1 MSNIQIQK
9 IIFIVLII
17 IITISLFV
25 FIVMPNFSSSTG
37 YVYKINQ
44 ERTDKSRLEADLHEF
59 LAARDKYHMLNAE
72 YQNLCMQLPHD
83 IDITVLTNEIYD
95 IARYA
100 DVDIQYIDFADKT
113 IADTEDENEKNIGVI
128 ESNLILEGSYYQILS
143 FINTIEIM
151 PRVIRIED
159 IAISTGE
166 ESYNRLIA
174 YVSFE
179 SYFDKNYET
188 KNK

>member
-17 IITISLFV
+17 IITIALFA
-25 FIVMPNFSSSTG
+25 FIVMPNFSGSTE
-37 YVYKINQ
+37 YAYRINQ
-44 ERTDKSRLEADLHEF
+44 ERADKSRLEADLCEF
-59 LAARDKYHMLNAE
+59 LAAKDKYHMLNAE

-113 IADTEDENEKNIGVI
+113 IAEDENEKNIGVI
-128 ESNLILEGSYYQILS
+128 ESNLILEGSYYQILG
-143 FINTIEIM
+143 FINTVEIM

-159 IAISTGE
+159 MAIRAGE

-174 YVSFE
+174 YISFE
-179 SYFDKNYET
+179 SYFEKNYET

>member
-1 MSNIQIQK
+1 
-9 IIFIVLII
+9 
-17 IITISLFV
+17 
-25 FIVMPNFSSSTG
+25 
-37 YVYKINQ
+37 
-44 ERTDKSRLEADLHEF
+44 
-59 LAARDKYHMLNAE
+59 
-72 YQNLCMQLPHD
+72 MQLPHD

>member
-1 MSNIQIQK
+1 
-9 IIFIVLII
+9 
-17 IITISLFV
+17 
-25 FIVMPNFSSSTG
+25 
-37 YVYKINQ
+37 
-44 ERTDKSRLEADLHEF
+44 
-59 LAARDKYHMLNAE
+59 
-72 YQNLCMQLPHD
+72 
-83 IDITVLTNEIYD
+83 
-95 IARYA
+95 
-100 DVDIQYIDFADKT
+100 
-113 IADTEDENEKNIGVI
+113 
-128 ESNLILEGSYYQILS
+128 
-143 FINTIEIM
+143 M